1 MGRFHWWQLAREHEL
16 VAVAC
21 LSACLFASSTMLAD
35 ARHLPGSGSLAMY
48 AVAGV
53 AYLSLVLYRRPAL
66 AVFATATA
74 TIALIAMG
82 TPYPVTMPAL
92 FGALFSFALRNDR
105 PRTLAAGIPV
115 KAAIFTADILAH
127 PGIAALVVTLWAA
140 LASSLGNGV
149 RSHRAYIAEAEGR
162 AQRAERDAEE
172 QARRRVA
179 QERLR
184 IARDLH
190 DAVGHHVALIAVQAG
205 ALSCLLDDE
214 QPQARQSVA
223 DIQRASANALEDLR
237 LTVGLL
243 RQPDDDAPGGSRDGD
258 AAPVDPLP
266 GLDRVDELIG
276 SFTSAG
282 LLVTREVAGQPR
294 SLPEAADLAAYRV
307 IQESL
312 TNTSKHA
319 SSPAVRIRLEY
330 EPDAL
335 HLAIEDEGSAY
346 GGAAGAAP
354 GATGQGDGHGIIG
367 MRERVAALG
376 GWLSA
381 GARPGGGF
389 RVLAWLPAPAGD
401 PAPARVP
408 PPARPLSV
416 SQPADAS

>member
-1 MGRFHWWQLAREHEL
+1 MGTRFRCWQLAREQQL
-16 VAVAC
+16 VAPAC
-21 LSACLFASSTMLAD
+21 LSAILFLAAAMIAD
-35 ARHLPGSGSLAMY
+35 VRHQPGSGSLATY
-48 AVAGV
+48 AVAGA
-53 AYLSLVLYRRPAL
+53 AYLSLAVFYRRPA
-66 AVFATATA
+66 VTVPVTAA
-74 TIALIAMG
+74 ASIALIVMG
-82 TPYPVTMPAL
+82 MPYPVTMPAL
-92 FGALFSFALRNDR
+92 FGALFSFAVRNDR
-105 PRTLAAGIPV
+105 RRTLALGIPV

-140 LASSLGNGV
+140 LATSLGNGV
-149 RSHRAYIAEAEGR
+149 RSHRAYIAEVEGR

-190 DAVGHHVALIAVQAG
+190 DAVGHHVALVAIQAG
-205 ALSCLLDDE
+205 ALSCLLDGR
-214 QPQARQSVA
+214 QQQARQSVA
-223 DIQRASANALEDLR
+223 NIQRASANALEDLR

-243 RQPDDDAPGGSRDGD
+243 RQPSDDPGGSGDGE

-266 GLDRVDELIG
+266 GLNRIDELIG

-282 LLVTREVAGQPR
+282 LAVSHEVAGQARP
-294 SLPEAADLAAYRV
+294 LPEAADLTAYRV

-319 SSPAVRIRLEY
+319 SSPVVRIRVEY

-346 GGAAGAAP
+346 GAAGLAP
-354 GATGQGDGHGIIG
+354 AWDGQGDGHGITG

-381 GARPGGGF
+381 GACPGGGF
-389 RVLAWLPAPAGD
+389 RVLARLPTPAGD
-401 PAPARVP
+401 PGPACVP
-408 PPARPLSV
+408 PPARPL
-416 SQPADAS
+416 QADAS